1 MSAPEFQLIPAP
13 TTPDPVAEA
22 VAKLKEDA
30 GAVFAPDVLA
40 ILGEVRDA
48 DPARWARYRQAIKA
62 TGAVSMADLD
72 RLTTSASKADAVGND
87 DLFAPVNIHPDPVDG
102 AELLNDIAATIKRH
116 VIADAPTIHA
126 AALWAAFTWLIDV
139 VNIAPIANITA
150 PEKRCGKTVL
160 LGALARLTCRP
171 LAVSNIAPAALFRAL
186 ELWTP
191 TLLIDEVDAFL
202 AEHEEARGILNAG
215 FTRDSA
221 FVIRCV
227 GDEHMPTRF
236 NVWGAKALCGIGK
249 IADTLS
255 DRSIPLRLRRKL
267 PGERTVKMRHADPEH
282 FAVLAGKLARF
293 AADNR
298 ETVRLARPTEIDGLN
313 DRANDCWEPLLA
325 IASAAGGDWPRLAR
339 QAAITL
345 HGLEGEAP
353 SIGAEL
359 LEDVQA
365 AFERKRTSKLFSSDL
380 LLALCEDE
388 ESPWATWNRG
398 KPIQPRQL
406 SRKLAEFGIKS
417 KDVRQGFEV
426 KKGYQLEQFADAFGR
441 YLSATEPSLST
452 DTPSSSATPLQPSNG
467 AASSVAQSATAT
479 SEKTPSATRKATD
492 SAGCSGVADKT
503 PPPEKDSVN
512 GATAWDESDGED
524 L

>member
-1 MSAPEFQLIPAP
+1 MTAAEFQLIPEP
-13 TTPDPVAEA
+13 ITPDPIADA
-22 VAKLKEDA
+22 IARLKNDA
-30 GAVFAPDVLA
+30 GAVFAPDVLE
-40 ILGEVRDA
+40 LLRGVRDT
-48 DPARWARYRQAIKA
+48 DPARWARYRQAIKTA
-62 TGAVSMADLD
+62 GVVSMADLD
-72 RLTTSASKADAVGND
+72 RLTSTSTSTADAVGSD
-87 DLFAPVNIHPDPVDG
+87 ELFPAVMIHSDPVDG
-102 AELLNDIAATIKRH
+102 AALLNEITATLRRH

-126 AALWAAFTWLIDV
+126 AALWAAFTWFIDV
-139 VNIAPIANITA
+139 VDVAPIANITA
-150 PEKRCGKTVL
+150 PEKRCGKTVM
-160 LGALARLTCRP
+160 LGALARLSCRP

-227 GDEHMPTRF
+227 GDDYTPTRF
-236 NVWGAKALCGIGK
+236 NVWGAKALCGIGN
-249 IADTLS
+249 IADTLA
-255 DRSIPLRLRRKL
+255 DRSIPLRLRRKM

-282 FAVLAGKLARF
+282 FAALVGKLARF
-293 AADNR
+293 AVDHR
-298 ETVRLARPTEIDGLN
+298 EAVRLARPAEIEGLN
-313 DRANDCWEPLLA
+313 DRANDAWEPLLA
-325 IASAAGGDWPRLAR
+325 IASVAGGEWLRLAR

-359 LEDVQA
+359 LADVQS
-365 AFERKRTSKLFSSDL
+365 AFERKHTTKLFSADL
-380 LLALCEDE
+380 LQALCDDD

-426 KKGYQLEQFADAFGR
+426 KKGYHLEQFADAFKR
-441 YLSATEPSLST
+441 YISAREPTPSA
-452 DTPSSSATPLQPSNG
+452 DTPSASATSLQPSNH
-467 AASSVAQSATAT
+467 AASSVAESATAAIR
-479 SEKTPSATRKATD
+479 KTLSATRKATAG
-492 SAGCSGVADKT
+492 AGCSGVADKT
-503 PPPEKDSVN
+503 PLPGGEGRN
-512 GATAWDESDGED
+512 GALFGGEI
-524 L
+524 